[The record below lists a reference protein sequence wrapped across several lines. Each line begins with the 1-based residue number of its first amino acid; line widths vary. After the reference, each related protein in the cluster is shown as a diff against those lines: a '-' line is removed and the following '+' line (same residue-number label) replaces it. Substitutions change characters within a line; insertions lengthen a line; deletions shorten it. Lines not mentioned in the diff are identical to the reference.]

1 MNKLLKI
8 SYLVLGF
15 LFFLNLNASAQIKP
29 TKKKTDTPTEQPS
42 EPSEDSKPS
51 STPKKKTTKKTDEF
65 FDESGGFKHRLWYG
79 GNVNLS
85 LSGLNGGSLFAIGIT
100 PMVGYKIIG
109 GLSAGP
115 RLGINYTSIKAY
127 NTKGGVS
134 SVSVTDYS
142 AGVFARY
149 KAFQNFF
156 AHTEFEYVNE
166 QNPRIF
172 RDNAGNLF
180 IDLDSNGK
188 PLKDPRQ
195 SRNNTY
201 AGIGYSSGGT
211 FAYEIM
217 ILYNFNVAQN
227 SFEQPITYRAG
238 FTYKF

>member
-8 SYLVLGF
+8 SYLALGF
-15 LFFLNLNASAQIKP
+15 LFFLNLDASAQIKP
-29 TKKKTDTPTEQPS
+29 TKKKTETPTEQPS
-42 EPSEDSKPS
+42 EQEDAKPS
-51 STPKKKTTKKTDEF
+51 STPKKKTTKKTDEY

-100 PMVGYKIIG
+100 PMVGYKIVG
-109 GLSAGP
+109 NLSAGP

-142 AGVFARY
+142 AGLFARY
-149 KAFQNFF
+149 KAFTNFF
-156 AHTEFEYVNE
+156 AHTEIEYVNE
-166 QNPRIF
+166 QNPQLF
-172 RDNAGNLF
+172 RDAGGNLF
-180 IDLDSNGK
+180 INLDASGN

-201 AGIGYSSGGT
+201 AGIGYSSGGI
-211 FAYEIM
+211 FSYEIM
-217 ILYNFNVAQN
+217 VLYNFNVSKN
-227 SFEQPITYRAG
+227 SFDQPITYRAG